1 MAASSKDMLVIELKD
16 TINTLNKTIEILN
29 ENLAKKDERI
39 NDLMMQIQN
48 LAKSMYGSKS
58 ERRIDIFD
66 GQLSLFEELEEPETP
81 VEVIEAEDI
90 TVKSLNRKKKPTLD
104 EQFKHLSAEIVEVDS
119 LSDEDK
125 QCPIC
130 GTGMI

>member
-81 VEVIEAEDI
+81 VEVIEVEDI
-90 TVKSLNRKKKPTLD
+90 TVKSHSRKKKPT
-104 EQFKHLSAEIVEVDS
+104 
-119 LSDEDK
+119 
-125 QCPIC
+125 
-130 GTGMI
+130 